1 MPLPARLLFLTALT
15 MVAFAGNSIL
25 NRLALADGEIGP
37 ANFAVLR
44 VVSGAAVLLMLVALR
59 AKKERAPSPIDPK
72 SVLALAT
79 YLLGFSYAYVT
90 LPTGIGALILFGGVQ
105 VTMFAGALVKRE
117 TITRARWF
125 GAALAFGGVVL
136 LLAPIGGEGSAP
148 NLGGALLM
156 GAAAIGWGIY
166 SLIGRT
172 ATDPLRQTQ
181 TNFLWAVPLVAI
193 VALTFADS
201 TAITTTG
208 IVLAVASGA
217 ITSGLGY
224 ALWYTV
230 LPKLETITAAVAQ
243 LTVPALAMVGGM
255 VMLGEPLTLRFVM
268 ASVLIAGGVVV
279 ASRRKKLAQR
289 DRAD

>member
-1 MPLPARLLFLTALT
+1 MSLPTRLLFLTALT

-44 VVSGAAVLLMLVALR
+44 VVSGAAVLLLLVALR
-59 AKKERAPSPIDPK
+59 AKRERKPSPIDPK

-117 TITRARWF
+117 TITSARWF

-136 LLAPIGGEGSAP
+136 LLAPLGDESSAP
-148 NLGGALLM
+148 KFSGALLM

-172 ATDPLRQTQ
+172 STDPLRQTQ
-181 TNFLWAVPLVAI
+181 QNFLWAVLIVAI
-193 VALTFADS
+193 VALAFADNTPM
-201 TAITTTG
+201 TATG
-208 IVLAVASGA
+208 VALAVASGA

-224 ALWYTV
+224 ALCYTV

-243 LTVPALAMVGGM
+243 LTVPAIAMVGGM
-255 VMLGEPLTLRFVM
+255 VMLGEPLTLRFGV

-279 ASRRKKLAQR
+279 ASRKKKAL
-289 DRAD
+289 